1 MSKYQVQARMY
12 PSVTTIGTTIEKGV
26 IHLEYVIEATDETQ
40 AREKAEELHD
50 SNDYEVH
57 LDDIDIHKID

>member
-1 MSKYQVQARMY
+1 MSKYQVQARIH
-12 PSVTTIGTTIEKGV
+12 PTHWAHSIDKGV